1 MIIAY
6 LLFVSFAGY
15 YASKSLIQ
23 HSKSWAGVW
32 ARGLAISLALAGFNA
47 MRHGM
52 PKCIEYDDPVRG
64 SCIEYDESQE
74 SGDAGETA
82 RRTFFG
88 TAAGGTVGMLLL
100 QRNKR
105 KDGDNPFP

>member
-1 MIIAY
+1 
-6 LLFVSFAGY
+6 
-15 YASKSLIQ
+15 
-23 HSKSWAGVW
+23 
-32 ARGLAISLALAGFNA
+32 
-47 MRHGM
+47 M
-52 PKCIEYDDPVRG
+52 PRCVEYDDPVRG
-64 SCIEYDESQE
+64 SCIEYEEAKE

-105 KDGDNPFP
+105 KDGNIPF

>member
-1 MIIAY
+1 MILIY
-6 LLFVSFAGY
+6 LLFVSFLGY
-15 YASKSLIQ
+15 YVSKSLIKY
-23 HSKSWAGVW
+23 SKSWSGVW

-47 MRHGM
+47 MSHGM
-52 PKCIEYDDPVRG
+52 TGCVEYDDPVRG
-64 SCIEYDESQE
+64 SCIEYEEASE

-105 KDGDNPFP
+105 KDDNIPLK